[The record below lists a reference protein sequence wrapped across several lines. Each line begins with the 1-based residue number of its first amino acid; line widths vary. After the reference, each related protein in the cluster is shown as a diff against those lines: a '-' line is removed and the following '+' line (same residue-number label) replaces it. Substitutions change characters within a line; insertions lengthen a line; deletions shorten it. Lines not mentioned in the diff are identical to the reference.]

1 MSQGYESDPER
12 SMKRYQDNL
21 KTVLVTLAVSMVAFP
36 AGSETIIRKS
46 TTYFSIGGRT
56 ASDLDREMSRV
67 GPLSQT
73 TGRRHPG
80 ATQIR
85 FNGSATFVG
94 KDNHCYI
101 GGAKV
106 LLSTKLMLPRWSNR
120 RKATKEMAL
129 LWDTLASDIKRHEER
144 HAEIARTHARQ
155 LEKAILALPS
165 ARDCPT
171 LKAKVNRVSQKAMI
185 AHDKD
190 QLRFDRIESINF
202 ENRMIRL
209 LRHRIATRS
218 AK

>member
-1 MSQGYESDPER
+1 
-12 SMKRYQDNL
+12 MKRYQVQP
-21 KTVLVTLAVSMVAFP
+21 KTAFVMLAIAMIALP
-36 AGSETIIRKS
+36 AGGETIIRKS

-56 ASDLDREMSRV
+56 ASDLDREMSRL
-67 GPLSQT
+67 GPLSNT

-85 FNGSATFVG
+85 FNGSATFVAKSG
-94 KDNHCYI
+94 HCSI

-144 HAEIARTHARQ
+144 HAEIARTHARE
-155 LEKAILALPS
+155 LEKTILGLPS
-165 ARDCPT
+165 TRDCPT
-171 LKAKVNRVSQKAMI
+171 LKARVNRVSQEAMV

-190 QLRFDRIESINF
+190 QIRFDRIEAVNF
-202 ENRMIRL
+202 ERRMIRL
-209 LRHRIATRS
+209 LKYRISPRS
-218 AK
+218 EN

>member
-1 MSQGYESDPER
+1 
-12 SMKRYQDNL
+12 MKRYQDHL
-21 KTVLVTLAVSMVAFP
+21 KTALVTLAISVVALP
-36 AGSETIIRKS
+36 TAGETIISKS
-46 TTYFSIGGRT
+46 ITYFSIGGRT
-56 ASDLDREMSRV
+56 ASDLDREMTRR

-80 ATQIR
+80 ATQIK

-94 KDNHCYI
+94 KNGRCYI

-106 LLSTKLMLPRWSNR
+106 SLSTKLVLPRWSNR

-155 LEKAILALPS
+155 LEKTILALPS
-165 ARDCPT
+165 TRGCPV
-171 LKAKVNRVSQKAMI
+171 LKAKVNRVSQEAMV

-190 QLRFDRIESINF
+190 QQRFDRIEAVNF

-209 LRHRIATRS
+209 LRHRIASRPVN
-218 AK
+218 